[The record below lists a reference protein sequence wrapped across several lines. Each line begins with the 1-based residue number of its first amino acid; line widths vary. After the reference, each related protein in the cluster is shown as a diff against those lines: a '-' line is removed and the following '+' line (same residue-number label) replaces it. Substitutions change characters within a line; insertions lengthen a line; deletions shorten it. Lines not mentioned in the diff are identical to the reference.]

1 MQKDA
6 RTMETNQLNRRGFMS
21 SIAAMGAS
29 LAIFEPVAAFAAPQR
44 FTVAGDQ
51 FMLDGKPFQI
61 LAGEMHYPRI
71 PRAYWRDRL
80 RKLKSLGLNTLTTY
94 AFWNVHETVAGAF
107 DFSDNLDIAAYVR
120 MAQEEGLWVNLRPGP
135 YVCAEWDGGGLP
147 SWLFPEETGIAR
159 TSDPKFVE
167 PMKLWF
173 KRLAKELAPLLID
186 NGGPII
192 LTQVENEYGAFGSDH
207 DYMMQ
212 VMQAER
218 DAGFTGMLYTADP
231 SQFTANGSLPGVV
244 DGINFGTN
252 YKSEEEFA
260 ARAKVRPDG
269 PFFNSE
275 LWGGWFDAFG
285 DLHATM
291 EIPPLIASLKWMLE
305 RKMSI
310 SFYML
315 HGGTSFAWYAGANWD
330 SKGYAADISSYDY
343 DALIDEAGRP
353 TPKYEAVLALFKSYL
368 PAQNFAALPEP
379 EVPVIVPRFRLKSV
393 APLSQMLGKPTV
405 QAKPLSLDASGQMHG
420 LMLYRHKMLVAG
432 KGELKFGD
440 IRDYALIRI
449 NGKTVATLDRRLK
462 ETSVSIDL
470 QKGAIL
476 EVLVDTHGHCN
487 YGKNIGRDQKGIIGA
502 VTLNGVPIEG
512 WSQFGLPM
520 DSVDGLKFD
529 AVTPDGPAFYR
540 GTFTVDEPGFTFLDM
555 RGWGKGYVFVNGHNL
570 GRYWSVGPQRA
581 MFVPGPWLN
590 SGENEV
596 VILDLHEAGERT
608 IAGGA
613 NEIWDLPGLVKA

>member
-1 MQKDA
+1 
-6 RTMETNQLNRRGFMS
+6 
-21 SIAAMGAS
+21 
-29 LAIFEPVAAFAAPQR
+29 
-44 FTVAGDQ
+44 
-51 FMLDGKPFQI
+51 
-61 LAGEMHYPRI
+61 
-71 PRAYWRDRL
+71 
-80 RKLKSLGLNTLTTY
+80 
-94 AFWNVHETVAGAF
+94 
-107 DFSDNLDIAAYVR
+107 
-120 MAQEEGLWVNLRPGP
+120 
-135 YVCAEWDGGGLP
+135 
-147 SWLFPEETGIAR
+147 
-159 TSDPKFVE
+159 
-167 PMKLWF
+167 
-173 KRLAKELAPLLID
+173 
-186 NGGPII
+186 
-192 LTQVENEYGAFGSDH
+192 
-207 DYMMQ
+207 
-212 VMQAER
+212 
-218 DAGFTGMLYTADP
+218 
-231 SQFTANGSLPGVV
+231 
-244 DGINFGTN
+244 
-252 YKSEEEFA
+252 
-260 ARAKVRPDG
+260 
-269 PFFNSE
+269 
-275 LWGGWFDAFG
+275 
-285 DLHATM
+285 
-291 EIPPLIASLKWMLE
+291 
-305 RKMSI
+305 
-310 SFYML
+310 
-315 HGGTSFAWYAGANWD
+315 
-330 SKGYAADISSYDY
+330 
-343 DALIDEAGRP
+343 
-353 TPKYEAVLALFKSYL
+353 
-368 PAQNFAALPEP
+368 
-379 EVPVIVPRFRLKSV
+379 
-393 APLSQMLGKPTV
+393 
-405 QAKPLSLDASGQMHG
+405 
-420 LMLYRHKMLVAG
+420 LVAG